1 MTIEMPTFDIM
12 PQGEDMDHSL
22 ATNMTEI
29 LEKNLDQQI
38 SVDEKNIEQII
49 DKIISASYKDKN
61 SVFTAF
67 RTLSSSPLFKEF
79 MQQKHAEDFVQSL
92 SSRIGKLLNRDSAE
106 LEELESNDKALL
118 ATLHEQIEH
127 SKTKTRTIIIELERI
142 QNELTSAELELKV
155 HEAINSQALN
165 IKGEIEQKLRKLTQ
179 EIDSCTAIKGNQQL
193 ARNLLKTLTSGETTT
208 STKRVTTKVGDTTKE
223 LALFDSLENPSQQT
237 QQTMTTT
244 TTMTKRIVT
253 RKTITIDEHGKETEV
268 TEEVEEDAEPE
279 VHANHEGGEI
289 IDINENV
296 IEYNSPELA
305 ALEKKLSQLNDA
317 FLESEREIDNKEKE
331 LFEFKKVQLPPE
343 AGKNRKKKR
352 DRELLERETEIKDLV
367 GKKDGIMTSQQTL
380 ESQISELKQKL
391 RQNRAN
397 NVQQKVETVDI
408 MTSPIKPI
416 LAESVIAGTYLQ
428 PASNSIEELSPSPRR
443 MVSTDTIQEKLLVYL
458 DRVTKYL
465 SQLEIQLQERRL
477 DHGNH
482 QSSSELSRDD
492 MLMSK
497 AISSLLVQVTTM
509 LKQISEMRELF
520 SEEDLIE
527 LTNSFIELSSFV
539 STTTTQLQ
547 RSSMVT
553 RAGQA
558 GQYITREFNPVDDVP
573 AKLTATSRYIT
584 KLAKKSAPGQIE
596 GAEVNTLTAG
606 KEGEMEEEQ
615 QEVTSEGQ
623 VVTGKRGGR
632 TTTTVTRISSSRTEG
647 VVGGGDDATLDET
660 ERDLISQG
668 YVKMKDEDGSI
679 TWVKNTQIITTL
691 QGENTTHTR
700 DEILKREHPTLKVT
714 RSSEDVIQE
723 IEPSTQEQLTTR
735 LRTHINTLQEL
746 LARQHSVEQ
755 DSNTINE
762 ELTRI
767 RLDIEKITDNI
778 AIHEDN
784 LSKSIEQVNQIIS
797 KLQIKEEQKQ
807 NIERGLV
814 LIKKLTS
821 KLRSL
826 DASAFDQ
833 LKPQD
838 GEEDPSI
845 AIERSAKEL
854 AEVFEA
860 LGSTTTEETIC
871 KTITE
876 TRTRLSTLLSSPGSK
891 DQTAEVL
898 KLFNILSEYLKNAK
912 QIGQDIEFESV
923 GYADEHVS
931 GGEYEYK
938 RFLTSLRSFLAKT
951 SSSGQQQSPEIR
963 NILILIRNAISKQID
978 QQRNPADSQLN
989 PADTII
995 VPISVYRGREGG
1007 DLDDGQNVK
1016 EWVGKVFTYLSGAQE
1031 ERIKG
1036 VSGLTEEIERLRSLL
1051 ANRAESTKKDVQPLT
1066 SGTGQEANAP
1076 KETADLQQDEA
1087 ENEKREESFRGFLQS
1102 LQMYLGTITQTKKP
1116 INPKISHILSMIK
1129 EAIDRKISLEGPSGE
1144 ITTQDSPSQ
1153 LKLNLKS
1160 GDEESQKPIPD
1171 EEIEGLTSPEKHS
1184 RKFLESLQLYLGTIQ
1199 KKGRPLDI
1207 QVAKAL
1213 STVREAIDKHI
1224 NPEGI
1229 IGTKEG
1235 GESPLFNLAK
1245 ITTSI
1250 PPEEI
1255 EGQQTPKNPSVN
1267 PFLNKIQMLLG
1278 NLAETNLEPSAS
1290 EMLDNIRKLLD
1301 NEIKILNQPHA
1312 LPIQLFRA
1320 VKQLADKSK
1329 RTQPKLDPEGVD
1341 DKQLPIPDEVIEGTS
1356 PDFSPIPQ
1364 HEQFNLTG
1372 NQTDIDSLISIL
1384 SSVTSVDTLTN
1395 LLKAVK
1401 RRIELLD
1408 ENSKPPVEETTAE
1421 RLRRIVQ
1428 DFEAVPESVALDK
1441 SVKDELAQRILSKMN
1456 KLGLEPTLV
1465 TPTPQEALSGNIEDL
1480 IAEPEVAHKKK
1491 DSHNSEDESQNPLA
1505 KSTLSIAGEPTPLHN
1520 TKVLEKPSRFRNES
1534 DKHKRENIKDLI
1546 DEIQE
1551 IEHVRKI
1558 IGYGEKHRRKLDHDK
1573 GEEDDLEQMNERM
1586 KDIDAN
1592 NNKKKGLISKISE
1605 TIKSKQIEQGDGKE
1619 DNSLVIDDLQV
1630 LNFIDKKN
1638 KDNVVEEEFLQKIA
1652 KILADKRVGKE
1663 ESETVNP
1670 REDGS
1675 SKIDKQERI
1684 VGLLEV
1690 ERILNEYIENGK
1702 DIENETD
1709 KREER
1714 IEKAIIIKDHSGPVI
1729 DEDVE
1734 KAVDQVKSHEIL
1746 KRIALLIAKKTGANP
1761 SVSPS
1766 SDLEQTLSQLTD
1778 DGVILKL
1785 YKILEK
1791 KIDSKPPAEG
1801 EMQVDS
1807 EGVPA
1812 DVHSA
1817 LANVKDPGSLRR
1829 ILKVVE
1835 QRIVQVDVKTPPTV
1849 EELKT
1854 FVEKVTDPAVVKE
1867 LLKIV
1872 ESRLTVVEKSAPVR
1886 KITVEDVKK
1895 YIVSELASSKED
1907 QDKFLN
1913 ELHELLDEYSKQP
1926 VESVPQKK
1934 KRKNKKDGNTEDTTT
1949 TAGQSVQ
1956 PANDDEQTNLTL
1968 ADAPSIKD
1976 MLTSVETN
1984 EDSKRILEELRQI
1997 INSRIPV
2004 STSEVTPPADQTS
2017 LSKDSDG
2024 RLKEAE
2030 ERLANVTNPDDIK
2043 RIINMLAKKIEH
2055 THKDIKPQPEP
2066 HAKDHSGPVIDEDVE
2081 KAVDQVKSH
2090 EILKRIA
2097 LLIAKKT
2104 GANPSVSPSSDLE
2117 QTLSQLTDD
2126 GVILKLYK
2134 ILEKKI
2140 DSKPPAEG
2148 EMQVDSEGVPADVHS
2163 ALANVKDPGSL
2174 RRILKVV
2181 EQRIVQVDVK
2191 TPPTVEEL
2199 KTFVEKVTDPAV
2211 VKELLK
2217 IVESR
2222 LTVVEKSAPVRKIT
2236 VEDVKKYIVSELA
2249 SSKEDQDKFLNELH
2263 ELLDEYSKQPVES
2276 VPQKK
2281 KRKNKKDGNT
2291 EDTTTTAGQSVQP
2304 ANDDEQTNLTLAD
2317 APSIKD
2323 MLTSVETNEDSKRIL
2338 EELRQII
2345 NSRIPVSTSEV
2356 TPPADQTSLSKDS
2369 DGRLKEAE
2377 ERLANVTNPDDIK
2390 RIINMLA
2397 KKIEHTH
2404 KDIKPQPEPHAKDH
2418 SGPVIDEDVEK
2429 AVDQVKSHEILKRIA
2444 LLIAKKTGA
2453 NPSVSPSS
2461 DLEQTLSQLTDDG
2474 VILKLYKILEKKI
2487 DSKPPAEGEMQ
2498 VDSEGVPA
2506 DVHSAL
2512 ANVKDP
2518 GSLRRIL
2525 KVVEQRIVQVDV
2537 KTPPTVEELKT
2548 FVEKVTDPAVVKE
2561 LLKIVESRLTVVEK
2575 SAPVR
2580 KITVEDVKKYIVSE
2594 LASSK
2599 EDQDKFLN
2607 ELHELLDEYSKQPV
2621 ESVPQKKKRKNK
2633 KDGNTEDTTTT
2644 AGQSVQPAND
2654 DEQTNLTLA
2663 DAPSIKDM
2671 LTSVETNEDSKRI
2684 LEELRQI
2691 INSRIPVSTSE
2702 VTPPAD
2708 QTSLSKDSDGRLKEA
2723 EERLA
2728 NVTNPDDIKRI
2739 INMLAKKIEHTHKDI
2754 KPQPEPHAKDHSG
2767 PVIDEDVEKAVDQV
2781 KSHEILKRIALLIAK
2796 KTGANP
2802 SVSPSSDLE
2811 QTLSQLTDDG
2821 VILKLYKIL
2830 EKKIDSK
2837 PPAEGEMQVDSEGV
2851 PADVHSAL
2859 ANVKDPGSL
2868 RRILKVVEQRI
2879 VQVDVKTPP
2888 TVEELKTFVEKVTDP
2903 AVVKELLKIVES
2915 RLTVVEKSAPVRK
2928 ITVEDVKKYIV
2939 SELASSKEDQDKFL
2953 STLLDTIISSRYSP
2967 TASQLSSLTL
2977 LCTSTPSPLVVPK
2990 TSLPSNSTTPSLKL
3004 HDITK
3009 YFLLMAL
3016 PSGKSRPQLHSDLK
3030 SLLRA
3035 LFTEELQNPGGNS
3048 TVHTV
3053 LDLILEMFQSEDIA
3067 QYDRK
3072 IAERAREVRMLID
3085 QSKISQTMI
3094 EFFKNRAQ
3102 LADQVMN
3109 NMSTEH
3115 FKDGNYLKPEDI
3127 EVNLNFDSLSKLA
3140 DHYVQEMHKISNSL
3154 NKVQQEQSNSLTELK
3169 EYVKTSGQNINPEQL
3184 GKLINTMSIAEG
3196 KLLGMRCM
3204 ELNGLSRNLFT

>member
-179 EIDSCTAIKGNQQL
+179 EIDSCTAIQGNQQL

-237 QQTMTTT
+237 QQTTTTT

-253 RKTITIDEHGKETEV
+253 RKLITIDEHGVETEV

-279 VHANHEGGEI
+279 VHVNHEGGEI

-317 FLESEREIDNKEKE
+317 FLESESEIDKKQKE
-331 LFEFKKVQLPPE
+331 LYEFESASLPPK
-343 AGKNRKKKR
+343 AGKNQKKKK
-352 DRELLERETEIKDLV
+352 DREISEKKSEIKDLE
-367 GKKDGIMTSQQTL
+367 GKRDGIMSSQQTL
-380 ESQISELKQKL
+380 ESQISELKHKL

-416 LAESVIAGTYLQ
+416 LAESVIAGTNLQ
-428 PASNSIEELSPSPRR
+428 PGSSSIEELSPSPRR

-465 SQLEIQLQERRL
+465 RQLEIQLQERRL
-477 DHGNH
+477 DHGSH
-482 QSSSELSRDD
+482 QSLSELSRDD

-497 AISSLLVQVTTM
+497 AISSLLVRVTIM
-509 LKQISEMRELF
+509 LEQISEMRELF
-520 SEEDLIE
+520 SEEDFFE
-527 LTNSFIELSSFV
+527 LTNRFIELSSFV

-547 RSSMVT
+547 RSSKVT
-553 RAGQA
+553 RTGQT

-596 GAEVNTLTAG
+596 GEEVNTLTAG

-860 LGSTTTEETIC
+860 LGSTTTEETIR

-912 QIGQDIEFESV
+912 QIGQDIDFESV

-995 VPISVYRGREGG
+995 VPISVNRGREGG

-1160 GDEESQKPIPD
+1160 GDDESQKPIPD

-1364 HEQFNLTG
+1364 HEQFNLTS
-1372 NQTDIDSLISIL
+1372 NQSDIDSLISIL

-1428 DFEAVPESVALDK
+1428 DFEAVPESVSLDK

-1491 DSHNSEDESQNPLA
+1491 DSHNSEDEGQNPLA

-1619 DNSLVIDDLQV
+1619 DNSRVIDDLQV
-1630 LNFIDKKN
+1630 LNFIDQKN
-1638 KDNVVEEEFLQKIA
+1638 KDNAVEEEFLQKTA
-1652 KILADKRVGKE
+1652 KILADKGVGIKE
-1663 ESETVNP
+1663 SGIVNP
-1670 REDGS
+1670 REDIS
-1675 SKIDKQERI
+1675 SENEKQERI
-1684 VGLLEV
+1684 VSLFEV
-1690 ERILNEYIENGK
+1690 ERILNEYIENGR
-1702 DIENETD
+1702 DIRNETEN
-1709 KREER
+1709 REER
-1714 IEKAIIIKDHSGPVI
+1714 IEKAVKM
-1729 DEDVE
+1729 VE
-1734 KAVDQVKSHEIL
+1734 NIRS
-1746 KRIALLIAKKTGANP
+1746 KKE
-1761 SVSPS
+1761 
-1766 SDLEQTLSQLTD
+1766 EQTK
-1778 DGVILKL
+1778 DG
-1785 YKILEK
+1785 LEANK
-1791 KIDSKPPAEG
+1791 EEISK
-1801 EMQVDS
+1801 
-1807 EGVPA
+1807 
-1812 DVHSA
+1812 
-1817 LANVKDPGSLRR
+1817 
-1829 ILKVVE
+1829 
-1835 QRIVQVDVKTPPTV
+1835 IVQT
-1849 EELKT
+1849 
-1854 FVEKVTDPAVVKE
+1854 
-1867 LLKIV
+1867 
-1872 ESRLTVVEKSAPVR
+1872 
-1886 KITVEDVKK
+1886 
-1895 YIVSELASSKED
+1895 
-1907 QDKFLN
+1907 
-1913 ELHELLDEYSKQP
+1913 
-1926 VESVPQKK
+1926 
-1934 KRKNKKDGNTEDTTT
+1934 GN
-1949 TAGQSVQ
+1949 
-1956 PANDDEQTNLTL
+1956 
-1968 ADAPSIKD
+1968 
-1976 MLTSVETN
+1976 
-1984 EDSKRILEELRQI
+1984 
-1997 INSRIPV
+1997 
-2004 STSEVTPPADQTS
+2004 
-2017 LSKDSDG
+2017 
-2024 RLKEAE
+2024 
-2030 ERLANVTNPDDIK
+2030 
-2043 RIINMLAKKIEH
+2043 
-2055 THKDIKPQPEP
+2055 
-2066 HAKDHSGPVIDEDVE
+2066 
-2081 KAVDQVKSH
+2081 
-2090 EILKRIA
+2090 
-2097 LLIAKKT
+2097 
-2104 GANPSVSPSSDLE
+2104 
-2117 QTLSQLTDD
+2117 
-2126 GVILKLYK
+2126 
-2134 ILEKKI
+2134 
-2140 DSKPPAEG
+2140 
-2148 EMQVDSEGVPADVHS
+2148 
-2163 ALANVKDPGSL
+2163 
-2174 RRILKVV
+2174 
-2181 EQRIVQVDVK
+2181 
-2191 TPPTVEEL
+2191 
-2199 KTFVEKVTDPAV
+2199 
-2211 VKELLK
+2211 
-2217 IVESR
+2217 
-2222 LTVVEKSAPVRKIT
+2222 
-2236 VEDVKKYIVSELA
+2236 
-2249 SSKEDQDKFLNELH
+2249 
-2263 ELLDEYSKQPVES
+2263 
-2276 VPQKK
+2276 
-2281 KRKNKKDGNT
+2281 
-2291 EDTTTTAGQSVQP
+2291 
-2304 ANDDEQTNLTLAD
+2304 
-2317 APSIKD
+2317 
-2323 MLTSVETNEDSKRIL
+2323 
-2338 EELRQII
+2338 
-2345 NSRIPVSTSEV
+2345 
-2356 TPPADQTSLSKDS
+2356 
-2369 DGRLKEAE
+2369 
-2377 ERLANVTNPDDIK
+2377 
-2390 RIINMLA
+2390 
-2397 KKIEHTH
+2397 
-2404 KDIKPQPEPHAKDH
+2404 
-2418 SGPVIDEDVEK
+2418 
-2429 AVDQVKSHEILKRIA
+2429 
-2444 LLIAKKTGA
+2444 
-2453 NPSVSPSS
+2453 
-2461 DLEQTLSQLTDDG
+2461 
-2474 VILKLYKILEKKI
+2474 
-2487 DSKPPAEGEMQ
+2487 
-2498 VDSEGVPA
+2498 
-2506 DVHSAL
+2506 
-2512 ANVKDP
+2512 
-2518 GSLRRIL
+2518 
-2525 KVVEQRIVQVDV
+2525 
-2537 KTPPTVEELKT
+2537 
-2548 FVEKVTDPAVVKE
+2548 
-2561 LLKIVESRLTVVEK
+2561 
-2575 SAPVR
+2575 
-2580 KITVEDVKKYIVSE
+2580 
-2594 LASSK
+2594 
-2599 EDQDKFLN
+2599 
-2607 ELHELLDEYSKQPV
+2607 
-2621 ESVPQKKKRKNK
+2621 
-2633 KDGNTEDTTTT
+2633 
-2644 AGQSVQPAND
+2644 
-2654 DEQTNLTLA
+2654 
-2663 DAPSIKDM
+2663 
-2671 LTSVETNEDSKRI
+2671 
-2684 LEELRQI
+2684 
-2691 INSRIPVSTSE
+2691 
-2702 VTPPAD
+2702 
-2708 QTSLSKDSDGRLKEA
+2708 
-2723 EERLA
+2723 
-2728 NVTNPDDIKRI
+2728 
-2739 INMLAKKIEHTHKDI
+2739 
-2754 KPQPEPHAKDHSG
+2754 DHSG

-2953 STLLDTIISSRYSP
+2953 STLLDTIILSRYSP

-2990 TSLPSNSTTPSLKL
+2990 TSLLSNSTTPSLKL

-3016 PSGKSRPQLHSDLK
+3016 PSGKSRPQLHSELT

-3048 TVHTV
+3048 TVHIV

-3072 IAERAREVRMLID
+3072 IAERAREVKVLID

-3102 LADQVMN
+3102 LADQVTN

-3154 NKVQQEQSNSLTELK
+3154 NKAQQEQSNSLKELK